1 LWGPILSLA
10 KTNKEY
16 QRIQKPPYVTGLPGV
31 GLDLRLNAFPRG
43 LGKGHDAAV
52 LGAWLAEEVQRMSIP
67 TADFW
72 LVYIYIVDGSCMF
85 LFLLYSWGYA
95 ILCNIFEGKT
105 LGIQEGRFKDI
116 LAVIKTSICANDR
129 FWRAIYAHG
138 IWIPRL
144 VAEQIVKDGW
154 QLTVTRHCFIFIGTN
169 FQ

>member
-1 LWGPILSLA
+1 MVPEG
-10 KTNKEY
+10 Y
-16 QRIQKPPYVTGLPGV
+16 
-31 GLDLRLNAFPRG
+31 
-43 LGKGHDAAV
+43 
-52 LGAWLAEEVQRMSIP
+52 
-67 TADFW
+67 
-72 LVYIYIVDGSCMF
+72 GSCMF

-95 ILCNIFEGKT
+95 ILCNIFERET